1 MDVKYPSRD
10 SNKRMRFAAVAA
22 TIALTTCWSSGA
34 YSRTQSD
41 VDCAEVARN
50 LQSLE
55 IPVKSLSL
63 ETVDHV
69 PMTTEAAAFD
79 AGEPD
84 ITAADSAAPL
94 LDLTP
99 RAESALRDIF
109 DDSRQAWEADTAV
122 ELSSSPIAETEDIP
136 DISELPKKA
145 VQESQIDE
153 DSDLPLL
160 QRQMYRT
167 DI

>member
-41 VDCAEVARN
+41 VDCAEVAHN

-69 PMTTEAAAFD
+69 PLINDATAFEAI
-79 AGEPD
+79 ETD
-84 ITAADSAAPL
+84 ITSTDSAAPL

-99 RAESALRDIF
+99 RAENALRYIF
-109 DDSRQAWEADTAV
+109 DDSQQIRATDTAV
-122 ELSSSPIAETEDIP
+122 EISSSPIAETDEIP
-136 DISELPKKA
+136 DISELPRKA
-145 VQESQIDE
+145 VPESVIDE